1 MGVPANFSEYDLQ
14 YWQFV
19 NASSYIVKTA
29 LGLGP
34 MDTYTFNRSVLTTHL
49 PHTCT
54 FLYLRVLT
62 VTYVYFTRSYT
73 PTTYT
78 MHTF

>member
-19 NASSYIVKTA
+19 NASKNIVKTA

-34 MDTYTFNRSVLTTHL
+34 MDTYTFNRYVLTTSQTHA
-49 PHTCT
+49 
-54 FLYLRVLT
+54 YL
-62 VTYVYFTRSYT
+62 YT
-73 PTTYT
+73 P
-78 MHTF
+78 

>member
-34 MDTYTFNRSVLTTHL
+34 MDTYTFNRSVLT
-49 PHTCT
+49 HTLT
-54 FLYLRVLT
+54 IYMHFLVLAR
-62 VTYVYFTRSYT
+62 TYVRFHS
-73 PTTYT
+73 
-78 MHTF
+78 